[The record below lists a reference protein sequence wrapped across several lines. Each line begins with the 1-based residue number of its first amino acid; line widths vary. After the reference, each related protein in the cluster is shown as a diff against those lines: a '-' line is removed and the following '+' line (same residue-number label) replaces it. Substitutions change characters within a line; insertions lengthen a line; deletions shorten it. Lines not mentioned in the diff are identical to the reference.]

1 MNDMIILRY
10 KSIKTGLPPVL
21 SEEVMTAM
29 RYVRITIETRGH
41 VFLMGLNR
49 PEKRN
54 AFDLEMYE
62 ELTSAYGELDR
73 NPELRCGVLFAHG
86 DHFKY

>member
-1 MNDMIILRY
+1 MSY
-10 KSIKTGLPPVL
+10 T
-21 SEEVMTAM
+21 
-29 RYVRITIETRGH
+29 RITVETRGH

-62 ELTSAYGELDR
+62 EPVDGAEYVIGADVSRGLVRKSADESTAASFIWR
-73 NPELRCGVLFAHG
+73 A
-86 DHFKY
+86 